1 MAKLLL
7 AALTN
12 DAPTV
17 FRPVDRTR
25 VQTKIETSHV
35 VSGASYYWG
44 AYRPRN
50 TGDVQWYALVGV
62 KGGEPREIRMTSDWA
77 TFVSPWWPT
86 SAGGAIAACSELLR
100 VTGAR
105 RDPLKPPVIY
115 VDSGSLKSVFG
126 RPSGALPRWISSPR
140 TDGSPQA
147 GLWTVVFAVFEP
159 GRAAQYECR
168 WQHDHAPSLT
178 VTDSLPGAGLLPAG
192 P

>member
-1 MAKLLL
+1 MAALIRALRPASSSAQSDASIPPNVAKLLL

-62 KGGEPREIRMTSDWA
+62 KGGEPREIRMTSA
-77 TFVSPWWPT
+77 
-86 SAGGAIAACSELLR
+86 
-100 VTGAR
+100 GAR